1 MGIGTIST
9 SLTSQVTLG
18 AGNYA
23 ASLTIAA
30 GGGIAPPGAD
40 ATALYAGAGIAG
52 VSVTN
57 YGVISSSSYGLAVY
71 FRSTASL
78 TNAGNIDGATGIALA
93 AGGGI
98 TNAGSITGHNHGP
111 GNFGIGMNGGSLNNS
126 GVIYGAYTGV
136 RATAHGSI
144 ANTGSIAGHGFAG
157 VQLFTGSNLSN
168 ISGDISGGI
177 YGVEEEYNATLNN
190 SGSIYGHGI
199 GVYVSNNSTLN
210 NSGQI
215 SGNTGVNISAGGSVE
230 NTGSISGVYDGM
242 FLNAGASVNNSGG
255 IKGGDVGI
263 YASAGGYIGNAGL
276 IGGGTVAIY
285 SLGPLTLAAAA
296 GARFGGA
303 VTDRSG
309 QGELI
314 LNGAGS
320 LDLGGSF
327 SGFSDIQFAPGA
339 SWVLAGTADELAG
352 GESIAGFGAGDS
364 IVLEGFS
371 LASFSFISG
380 TGLVLSNGSVFET
393 LGISSTDV
401 IVNALDNAVEVT
413 GGGPA
418 CFAAGTRIATV
429 HGNIAVEHLK
439 IGDGV
444 KIFGGGSAPVKWIG
458 MRHYN
463 APFADD
469 WEILPIHVQRHALGW
484 NVPSRDLFVSPDHA
498 LCLDGVLVHAWRLVN
513 GVSIRQVEGLAE
525 VNYYHVELERHA
537 VIFAENCP
545 AESFLNADCRQRF
558 ANAAEFAALYSGAE
572 LPQAACMP
580 RAEDGFRLHAIQQRL
595 SARAGIRSVRKSP
608 GPLQGFV
615 DEASAA
621 VVRGWARDTCAPEE
635 PVALEVLCGDT
646 CVGRLLANAYRED
659 LRAAGLGSGG
669 HGFLFRPVAGT
680 RGPFQVRRI
689 GDGAILPAGAA

>member
-40 ATALYAGAGIAG
+40 ATALYAGAEIAG

-57 YGVISSSSYGLAVY
+57 YGVISSNSYGLAVY

-157 VQLFTGSNLSN
+157 VQLFTGSDLSN

-242 FLNAGASVNNSGG
+242 FLNAGASVNNYGG
-255 IKGGDVGI
+255 IKRWRRWYLCECGRVYQQCRADWRRYDCDLQSRAAHAGGGCRGAVWRGGDGPLGPGGTYSKWCREPGPRWLLQWIFGYSVR
-263 YASAGGYIGNAGL
+263 AGG
-276 IGGGTVAIY
+276 
-285 SLGPLTLAAAA
+285 
-296 GARFGGA
+296 
-303 VTDRSG
+303 
-309 QGELI
+309 
-314 LNGAGS
+314 
-320 LDLGGSF
+320 
-327 SGFSDIQFAPGA
+327 
-339 SWVLAGTADELAG
+339 
-352 GESIAGFGAGDS
+352 
-364 IVLEGFS
+364 
-371 LASFSFISG
+371 
-380 TGLVLSNGSVFET
+380 
-393 LGISSTDV
+393 
-401 IVNALDNAVEVT
+401 
-413 GGGPA
+413 
-418 CFAAGTRIATV
+418 
-429 HGNIAVEHLK
+429 
-439 IGDGV
+439 
-444 KIFGGGSAPVKWIG
+444 
-458 MRHYN
+458 
-463 APFADD
+463 
-469 WEILPIHVQRHALGW
+469 
-484 NVPSRDLFVSPDHA
+484 
-498 LCLDGVLVHAWRLVN
+498 
-513 GVSIRQVEGLAE
+513 
-525 VNYYHVELERHA
+525 
-537 VIFAENCP
+537 
-545 AESFLNADCRQRF
+545 
-558 ANAAEFAALYSGAE
+558 
-572 LPQAACMP
+572 
-580 RAEDGFRLHAIQQRL
+580 
-595 SARAGIRSVRKSP
+595 
-608 GPLQGFV
+608 
-615 DEASAA
+615 
-621 VVRGWARDTCAPEE
+621 
-635 PVALEVLCGDT
+635 
-646 CVGRLLANAYRED
+646 
-659 LRAAGLGSGG
+659 
-669 HGFLFRPVAGT
+669 
-680 RGPFQVRRI
+680 
-689 GDGAILPAGAA
+689 